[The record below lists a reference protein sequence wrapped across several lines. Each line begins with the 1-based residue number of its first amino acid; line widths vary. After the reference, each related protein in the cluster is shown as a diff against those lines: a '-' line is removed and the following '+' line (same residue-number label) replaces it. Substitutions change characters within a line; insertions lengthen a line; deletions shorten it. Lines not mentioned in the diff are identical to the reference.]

1 MIPNRDDLDCADC
14 ANHVQGT
21 MPPVCRQ
28 CTDEGDRTGQ
38 WLPMFLAKR
47 QSEADANRAAWER
60 MNAAEKRVPQ
70 TLADVI
76 RRYQDTGSLETSESE
91 AVPFVSTTPRLIGLT
106 GVARS
111 GKDTTA
117 DYLVRERGFVK
128 HSFAAPIREF
138 VARILGMTLAELETA
153 KEQPIQWLPG
163 QTPRRLMQTIGTE
176 WGRDSVDPDL
186 WVKSCFERV
195 RRDMAAGR
203 SVVICDV
210 RFDNEAR
217 ALKKLGGQ
225 VWRVTRSGAGTASAH
240 ASEAGVSDVL
250 VDRFLANSRAVGDL
264 YELVDGALE

>member
-14 ANHVQGT
+14 ANHAQGT

-28 CTDEGDRTGQ
+28 CTDEGDRTGV
-38 WLPMFLAKR
+38 WLPMFLAKPPKV
-47 QSEADANRAAWER
+47 DPNRAAWER
-60 MNAAEKRVPQ
+60 MQAAEKRSPR

-76 RRYQDTGSLETSESE
+76 RRYQEEGSLETSENE
-91 AVPFVSTTPRLIGLT
+91 AEPYTAAQPRLIGLT

-117 DYLVRERGFVK
+117 DYLVRRHGFVK

-138 VARILGMTLAELETA
+138 VARILGLSLAELEAA

-176 WGRDSVDPDL
+176 WGRDSVHPEL

-217 ALKKLGGQ
+217 ALKALGGQ
-225 VWRVTRSGAGTASAH
+225 VWRVTRSGAGTAAAH
-240 ASEAGVSDVL
+240 ASEAGVSDAL
-250 VDRFLANSRAVGDL
+250 VERFLANNGRLSDL
-264 YELVDGALE
+264 YALVNLGLQ